1 MSDQIQ
7 LDLNEEITELSETQ
21 DYYNR
26 LKLLVESMESD
37 VLKSNKGNKAAG
49 VRLRKSLRHSKD
61 FVSKFVKFTLE
72 SR

>member
-1 MSDQIQ
+1 MDQNQ
-7 LDLNEEITELSETQ
+7 VETSEDMADLSEIQ

>member
-1 MSDQIQ
+1 MSDQNQIEINVEIS
-7 LDLNEEITELSETQ
+7 DLSQIQ
-21 DYYNR
+21 DYYDR

>member
-1 MSDQIQ
+1 MS
-7 LDLNEEITELSETQ
+7 EEIISQENIESQDLQEIK
-21 DYYNR
+21 DYYDR
-26 LKLLVESMESD
+26 LKLLVEVMEDD

>member
-1 MSDQIQ
+1 MSEENNELQ
-7 LDLNEEITELSETQ
+7 DLQEIK
-21 DYYNR
+21 DYHDR
-26 LKLLVESMESD
+26 LKLLVEAMEDD

>member
-1 MSDQIQ
+1 MDQNQ
-7 LDLNEEITELSETQ
+7 VDTSEEMTDLSEIQ

-26 LKLLVESMESD
+26 LKILVESMEGD